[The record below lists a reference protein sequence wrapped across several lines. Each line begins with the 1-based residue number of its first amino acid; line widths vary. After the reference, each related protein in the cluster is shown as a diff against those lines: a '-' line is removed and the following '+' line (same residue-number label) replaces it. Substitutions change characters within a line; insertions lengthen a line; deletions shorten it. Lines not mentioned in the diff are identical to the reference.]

1 MQWAHTPKAALCRR
15 GLAAQLGMIRCYSF
29 VRSTGAF
36 TYKGLRQCCTINRQ
50 RRNLAHGV
58 ARSVIVSR
66 LFVLHQVDWNSLVL
80 DRLPRQCWEERG
92 KMERWKRNEKKE
104 GKEKCAAKNQQ
115 KAKTQVE
122 GGKFEANACVRKQGM
137 SGHTLLRKSDW
148 KATGITRI
156 DFFEML

>member
-1 MQWAHTPKAALCRR
+1 
-15 GLAAQLGMIRCYSF
+15 MIHCYSF

-92 KMERWKRNEKKE
+92 KMERWKRNEKK

-115 KAKTQVE
+115 KAKRKLKAVSSRPMRVSESKGCPATPCF
-122 GGKFEANACVRKQGM
+122 GNLTGKRLESHVSISSKCCDASF
-137 SGHTLLRKSDW
+137 TLMIYVAVAFILR
-148 KATGITRI
+148 
-156 DFFEML
+156 